1 MYGVQSFRSY
11 NGDAMQG
18 DHNPMSTN
26 KGLPKNQSC
35 DHHFSPGVP
44 SPLSR
49 SSSRR
54 STTPLRSTSS
64 RKNPDV
70 NGFPRSLSRNSSRS
84 TTPIMFSNS
93 TGIIKPPPIEKQL
106 ECTLEELCY
115 GCTKKIKITR
125 DVITNT
131 GQIIQEEEMLTIK
144 VKPGWKKGTKV
155 TFEGM
160 GNEKPGTL
168 PADVTFVIAE
178 KRHPLFRR
186 EGDDLELAVEIPLV
200 KALTGCSLSVPLLG
214 GGKMNLT
221 VDEIIHP
228 GFHRLIASQGM
239 PVSSKEHGKRGN
251 LKVVFLIG
259 FPTQLTEEQRLDIL
273 SIL

>member
-18 DHNPMSTN
+18 DDNPMSTN

-35 DHHFSPGVP
+35 DHHFSPVVP
-44 SPLSR
+44 SLLSR

-70 NGFPRSLSRNSSRS
+70 NDFPRSLSRNSSRS

-93 TGIIKPPPIEKQL
+93 T
-106 ECTLEELCY
+106 
-115 GCTKKIKITR
+115 
-125 DVITNT
+125 
-131 GQIIQEEEMLTIK
+131 
-144 VKPGWKKGTKV
+144 
-155 TFEGM
+155 
-160 GNEKPGTL
+160 
-168 PADVTFVIAE
+168 ADVTFVIAE